1 MLFEIGPVFKGSK
14 PGEQTTMIGAIKP
27 GKYSRKNWIEKDRKF
42 DVFDIKNDAIRILN
56 EIGIDSIV
64 ELIEKA
70 RKTQCRI
77 LVKFNYSKELVN
89 LIKSKRYSFNGE
101 TKEWSKIIT
110 DDQVGDEK
118 LWLQDNI
125 YKGSFSGL
133 LEQVNLID
141 KYKDR

>member
-1 MLFEIGPVFKGSK
+1 MAFLARCP
-14 PGEQTTMIGAIKP
+14 
-27 GKYSRKNWIEKDRKF
+27 RKF
-42 DVFDIKNDAIRILN
+42 PLD
-56 EIGIDSIV
+56 
-64 ELIEKA
+64 
-70 RKTQCRI
+70 
-77 LVKFNYSKELVN
+77 

-101 TKEWSKIIT
+101 TKEWSKIIS
-110 DDQVGDEK
+110 DDQVEDEK